1 MPFEDRYTAAVRPEP
16 KRPHSIT
23 MEERRKLSISG
34 VLNVES
40 FDEREIIM
48 ETSEGNL
55 IIRGEDLSISKLSVD
70 NGAVNVQGKITDL
83 QYEEPVVRQGFRAR
97 LFR

>member
-1 MPFEDRYTAAVRPEP
+1 MPYEDRYTAVARPEP
-16 KRPHSIT
+16 KRPHCIT
-23 MEERRKLSISG
+23 MEERKKLSISG

-48 ETSEGNL
+48 ETSGGSL
-55 IIRGEDLSISKLSVD
+55 IIRGEDLTISKLSVD
-70 NGAVNVQGKITDL
+70 NGDVNVQGKITDL
-83 QYEEPVVRQGFRAR
+83 QNEEPVVRQGLRGR